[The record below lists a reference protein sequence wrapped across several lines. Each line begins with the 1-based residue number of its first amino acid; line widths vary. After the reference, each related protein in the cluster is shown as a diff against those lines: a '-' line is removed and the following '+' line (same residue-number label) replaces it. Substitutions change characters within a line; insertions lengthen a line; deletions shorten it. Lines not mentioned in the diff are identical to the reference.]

1 MIEQQLGYNSLFIDQ
16 DCFIEE
22 LNSSIGISIERTVV
36 WTELSTNIDEYRLS
50 VLEWKGT
57 CYHKYL
63 NTGQGSWLLWFI
75 IIKIILSKKNGLLDY
90 VGVKTNWSLY
100 TNPLIIQNG
109 SANGSNLLI
118 VSLVNYLMQE
128 AFLHR
133 LIK

>member
-1 MIEQQLGYNSLFIDQ
+1 MIEQQLGYNCLFIDQ
-16 DCFIEE
+16 ECSIEE
-22 LNSSIGISIERTVV
+22 WNSIIAFSTEKTVI
-36 WTELSTNIDEYRLS
+36 WNELSTNIDESRLS

-63 NTGQGSWLLWFI
+63 NTGRGI
-75 IIKIILSKKNGLLDY
+75 IMNIILSKKNGLLEY
-90 VGVKTNWSLY
+90 VGVKTNWSVY

-109 SANGSNLLI
+109 SVNGSNLLI

-128 AFLHR
+128 AFPHR